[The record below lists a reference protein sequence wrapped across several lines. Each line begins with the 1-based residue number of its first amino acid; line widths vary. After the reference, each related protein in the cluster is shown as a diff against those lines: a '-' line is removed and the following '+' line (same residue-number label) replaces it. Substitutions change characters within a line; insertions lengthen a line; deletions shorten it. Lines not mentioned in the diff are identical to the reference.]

1 MPVSNK
7 TKNKRYYLAHRAELL
22 GKSKRKIDENRKLP
36 YKERW
41 TTHRAN
47 DNFGDGEHPS
57 PREKM
62 MKWIEEINKKE
73 ENRTADKL
81 TSL

>member
-1 MPVSNK
+1 MSVSNK
-7 TKNKRYYLAHRAELL
+7 IKNKRYYASHRTELL
-22 GKSKRKIDENRKLP
+22 EKRKLKVDENRKIQ
-36 YKERW
+36 YKEHW

-47 DNFGDGEHPS
+47 DNFGDAEKPA

-62 MKWIEEINKKE
+62 LAWIEEINRRE
-73 ENRTADKL
+73 ENANRT

>member
-1 MPVSNK
+1 MPISIK
-7 TKNKRYYLAHRAELL
+7 TKNKRYYLAHREHLL
-22 GKSKRKIDENRKLP
+22 EKRKEKVDKYRKLS

-47 DNFGDGEHPS
+47 DNFGDAEKPA

-62 MKWIEEINKKE
+62 LAWIEEVNRRE
-73 ENRTADKL
+73 ENAKRT

>member
-7 TKNKRYYLAHRAELL
+7 IKNKRYYLAHRTELL
-22 GKSKRKIDENRKLP
+22 EKRRKKIDENRKIS

-47 DNFGDGEHPS
+47 DNFGDAEKPA

-62 MKWIEEINKKE
+62 MAWIKEINERE
-73 ENRTADKL
+73 ENAMRTN
-81 TSL
+81 

>member
-1 MPVSNK
+1 MR
-7 TKNKRYYLAHRAELL
+7 TKNKRYYLANREYLL
-22 GKSKRKIDENRKLP
+22 EKRKEKVDKYRKLP

-47 DNFGDGEHPS
+47 DNFGDAEKPA

-62 MKWIEEINKKE
+62 LAWIEEVNRRE
-73 ENRTADKL
+73 ENANRT

>member
-7 TKNKRYYLAHRAELL
+7 TKNKKYYLSHRTEFLE
-22 GKSKRKIDENRKLP
+22 KRRKKIDENRKIL

-47 DNFGDGEHPS
+47 DNFGDAEKPAPS
-57 PREKM
+57 EKM
-62 MKWIEEINKKE
+62 FTWIEEINRKE
-73 ENRTADKL
+73 ENANRTN
-81 TSL
+81 